1 MKRFNER
8 QISLIEVIEKHMQK
22 VGTQIRIVCN
32 ELMNRAVI
40 HDESKLSDAE
50 IHRGYEA
57 HWDKIDK
64 KIDWGTPEYDEH
76 CKAFKDIIDLHREGN
91 RHHPEF
97 HTNGVGDMDL
107 IDIMEMFCD
116 WWASG
121 DDLDKSIECNAE
133 KYSFE
138 NSILHDILRNT
149 ARRYDVYMTSQAK
162 IYHRG
167 DCHWLENSEII
178 QISLD
183 EAKRLGY
190 TLCGSCC
197 KKRKSTLS

>member
-8 QISLIEVIEKHMQK
+8 QICFIEAIESHIQK
-22 VGTQIRIVCN
+22 VGTRIRIVCD
-32 ELMNRAVI
+32 ELMNRAAI
-40 HDESKLSDAE
+40 HDESKLSEAE

-64 KIDWGTPEYDEH
+64 KIKWGTPEYEKH
-76 CKAFKDIIDLHREGN
+76 CEKFKDIIERHRKGN

-97 HTNGVGDMDL
+97 HDNDIRRMDL

-121 DDLDKSIECNAE
+121 KDLDKSIECNVQ
-133 KYSFE
+133 KYGIE

-149 ARRYDVYMTSQAK
+149 ARRYDVYMTSQGDV
-162 IYHRG
+162 YHRG
-167 DCHWLENSEII
+167 DCHELEGSKII

-183 EAKRLGY
+183 EAKRLEY
-190 TLCGSCC
+190 DFCDSC
-197 KKRKSTLS
+197 KRRKSTSS